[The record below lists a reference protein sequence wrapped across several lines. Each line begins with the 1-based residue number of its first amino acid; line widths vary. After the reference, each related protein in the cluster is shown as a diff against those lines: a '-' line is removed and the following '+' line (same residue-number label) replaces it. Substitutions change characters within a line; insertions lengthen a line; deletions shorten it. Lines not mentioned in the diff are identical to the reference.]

1 MENQKNIFLEF
12 LKLLRIFSFCLF
24 LWFFSWA
31 HFYKYPMDV
40 TQFQNVLAYM
50 IFLILAFYAQFR
62 LFQIRKFNSEKVKKK
77 AVTAF
82 LEHLHVGYPES
93 EETEL
98 AFWEKYIFPYLEGK
112 WKFRWEKI
120 RKCFYCTKEAIAI
133 CDSCSPTS
141 STGLTPEK
149 PLCED
154 CIVSSIGINIKRFL
168 IPKFE
173 AEKRSAYKKEKVGR
187 LWIYTIPLEIEGIR
201 FSISLSRNQLRKIQK
216 QERGRIHIDFEKE
229 CGKNDG

>member
-77 AVTAF
+77 R
-82 LEHLHVGYPES
+82 GRPR
-93 EETEL
+93 
-98 AFWEKYIFPYLEGK
+98 KIDI
-112 WKFRWEKI
+112 EKI
-120 RKCFYCTKEAIAI
+120 K
-133 CDSCSPTS
+133 
-141 STGLTPEK
+141 
-149 PLCED
+149 
-154 CIVSSIGINIKRFL
+154 
-168 IPKFE
+168 
-173 AEKRSAYKKEKVGR
+173 
-187 LWIYTIPLEIEGIR
+187 
-201 FSISLSRNQLRKIQK
+201 
-216 QERGRIHIDFEKE
+216 
-229 CGKNDG
+229 